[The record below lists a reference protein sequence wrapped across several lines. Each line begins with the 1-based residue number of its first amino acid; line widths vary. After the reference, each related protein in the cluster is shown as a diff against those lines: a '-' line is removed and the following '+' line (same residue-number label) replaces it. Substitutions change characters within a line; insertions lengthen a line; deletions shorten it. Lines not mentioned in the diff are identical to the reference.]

1 MPERSPRRDVPALLS
16 AALLLVLL
24 AVDLLPPT
32 HGGLRQVV
40 WDAGYVVLGG
50 AATVATGLAAR
61 RRDASASAWR
71 LLSLACGAWTLGS
84 VVWSVE
90 QLLLGDA
97 APFPSPADAGY
108 LAFPLLAVAGLLRL
122 PGAPQRRTGRLR
134 LLLDG
139 VVVTASLLV
148 LAWLGTLGNLARAD
162 GDRVALLVG
171 LAFPV
176 LDVLVASVVV
186 VVLSRLAC
194 GWRDGRVQVSLG
206 VAGVAAADTLYAV
219 LAGHDAYVVGGP
231 CDVLYACAFLL
242 VVRSTRAPVTEPGA
256 QSDAGGRLLPGV
268 PALLAGAALVVSGRL
283 HDGLGGVLT
292 VLLVLLVGALVV
304 RGQLLGLERDAL
316 SLGLEEKV
324 AQRTA
329 ALDAARERSSVD
341 ALTGLPHRAAFVD
354 ALQAALAGPVP
365 VGVVLLDLDGFK
377 EVNDGFGHDA
387 GDDLLVAVADRLRGA
402 VRGDVVLAR
411 LGGDE
416 FAVMLCHPEVA
427 DVLAGLA
434 ARLLA
439 VLDAPLQ
446 VPPVEVVLGAS
457 AGTAVARCGDSVHHL
472 LRDADT
478 AMYAAKAEG
487 RGQVRAFDPAMHAA
501 VRDRILLESDLR
513 QALADDQ
520 LEVHYQPVVD
530 LVADRV
536 TGFEALARWTSPVRG
551 PVSPVDFVPA
561 AERTGLIV
569 ELERRVLE
577 LACAQVAAWRRTSPG
592 LTVAVNVSARHL
604 SEPDVLDVVLAAL
617 ARHRLPTSALV
628 VEVTESLLFH
638 DDDAVLRVLDRLH
651 VAGVG
656 LALDDFGTGYS
667 SLSRLASYPF
677 DILKIDRAF
686 VGGLDDRPGSPV
698 LVAALAMA
706 RGLGMTVVAE
716 GVETEP
722 QLDFLVAHGCESAQ
736 GYLLSRPGPATTVG
750 DTIGRGLL
758 PVTRVP
764 APRGTPPG
772 PGQPPRG
779 RPPR

>member
-1 MPERSPRRDVPALLS
+1 MLQHGSGVRSPAVPLG
-16 AALLLVLL
+16 ALLLLVVAGQLPTAVREPVWDVAFVLL
-24 AVDLLPPT
+24 P
-32 HGGLRQVV
+32 
-40 WDAGYVVLGG
+40 
-50 AATVATGLAAR
+50 LAAALAAGR
-61 RRDASASAWR
+61 AAAAHSESAAAWR
-71 LLSLACGAWTLGS
+71 SLRVACLAWAAGS
-84 VVWSVE
+84 VAWGVE
-90 QLLLGDA
+90 QLVLRDPE
-97 APFPSPADAGY
+97 PFPSVADVGY
-108 LAFPLLAVAGLLRL
+108 LAFPLLALAALLRL
-122 PGAPQRRTGRLR
+122 PGVPLRTTGRLR

-139 VVVTASLLV
+139 LVVAASLLV

-162 GDRVALLVG
+162 GDALGVAVG

-186 VVLSRLAC
+186 VVLSRLRC
-194 GWRDGRVQVSLG
+194 GLRDARVQVALG
-206 VAGVAAADTLYAV
+206 VVGVAAADTLYAV
-219 LAGHDAYVVGGP
+219 LAGRGAYDVGGP
-231 CDVLYACAFLL
+231 CDLLYAGSFLL
-242 VVRSTRAPVTEPGA
+242 LTWAGRSPVGSAAAEPGP
-256 QSDAGGRLLPGV
+256 AGSRLLPGV
-268 PALLAGAALVVSGRL
+268 PALLAGGALLVSGRL
-283 HDGLGGVLT
+283 HAGLGTALTGLT
-292 VLLVLLVGALVV
+292 VLLVTALVV
-304 RGQLLGLERDAL
+304 RGQLLGLESDAL
-316 SLGLEEKV
+316 SQGLEEKV
-324 AQRTA
+324 AERTA
-329 ALDAARERSSVD
+329 ALDAARARSSVD
-341 ALTGLPHRAAFVD
+341 ALTGLPHRAAFVE
-354 ALQAALAGPVP
+354 ALQTALASGAP

-387 GDDLLVAVADRLRGA
+387 GDALLVAVAGRLREA

-416 FAVMLCHPEVA
+416 FAVMVRDPEAARV
-427 DVLAGLA
+427 VAGLA
-434 ARLLA
+434 ARLVALLEEP
-439 VLDAPLQ
+439 VR
-446 VPPVEVVLGAS
+446 VPPVDLVLGAS
-457 AGTAVARCGDSVHHL
+457 AGTAVVEPGGSVHHL

-478 AMYAAKAEG
+478 AMYAAKAAG

-513 QALADDQ
+513 QALVDDE

-561 AERTGLIV
+561 AERTGLVV

-577 LACAQVAAWRRTSPG
+577 MACTQVALWRRTSPA

-604 SEPDVLDVVLAAL
+604 SEPDFLDDVLGAL
-617 ARHRLPTSALV
+617 ARHGLPTSALV

-638 DDDAVLRVLDRLH
+638 DDDVVLEVLQRLH
-651 VAGVG
+651 TAGVG

-686 VGGLDDRPGSPV
+686 VGGLDDGRPGSPV

-736 GYLLSRPGPATTVG
+736 GYLLSRPGPALLVG
-750 DTIGRGLL
+750 ATIGRGLL
-758 PVTRVP
+758 PTPRLP
-764 APRGTPPG
+764 AR
-772 PGQPPRG
+772 
-779 RPPR
+779 